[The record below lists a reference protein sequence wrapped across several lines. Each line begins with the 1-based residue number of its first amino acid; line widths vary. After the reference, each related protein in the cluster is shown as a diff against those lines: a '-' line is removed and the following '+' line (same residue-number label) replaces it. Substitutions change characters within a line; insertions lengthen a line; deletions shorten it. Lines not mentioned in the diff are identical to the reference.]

1 MESLIILAN
10 CQMAR
15 CAQDAASCQPRG
27 CDSAV
32 CITIIICAT
41 ILLLGIVL
49 ANMICRM
56 KNKQLLAKQEEEKEL
71 YRSKLVN
78 ILELRAKGIK
88 TQDRNNLSFENGLCE
103 QYINELKSLINNLK
117 PTPAGAKTGA
127 ESGTESGTE
136 TGVETGE

>member
-15 CAQDAASCQPRG
+15 CAQDAASSQPRG

-32 CITIIICAT
+32 CITIIICIT

-88 TQDRNNLSFENGLCE
+88 TQDRIDLFFEKGLCE
-103 QYINELKSLINNLK
+103 QYINELKSLINDLK
-117 PTPAGAKTGA
+117 PTPVVAKTKAETKAETGA
-127 ESGTESGTE
+127 E
-136 TGVETGE
+136 TGE